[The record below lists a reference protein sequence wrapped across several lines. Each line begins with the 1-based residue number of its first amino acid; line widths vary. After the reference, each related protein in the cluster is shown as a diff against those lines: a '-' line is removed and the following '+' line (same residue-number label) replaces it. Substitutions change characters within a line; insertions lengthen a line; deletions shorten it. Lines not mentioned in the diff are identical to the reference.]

1 MKTDKVSYFVGQ
13 RVENTFS
20 TRCRLLRK
28 LLNFVFLRR
37 KMYDGTSTEQ
47 KNEKRQ
53 KHRKFDTYGAFTIS
67 PSTLCIAASL
77 YQRDI
82 IQLNLFGVFQGLYRQ
97 SEPTK
102 CHTLSVWM
110 IDTVNSVPQLISLF
124 TAILLSVK
132 SIILFTNASPSP
144 LPFSE

>member
-47 KNEKRQ
+47 KTKNAKSTASSILTVLLQSLRQ
-53 KHRKFDTYGAFTIS
+53 HFVL
-67 PSTLCIAASL
+67 P
-77 YQRDI
+77 
-82 IQLNLFGVFQGLYRQ
+82 
-97 SEPTK
+97 P
-102 CHTLSVWM
+102 
-110 IDTVNSVPQLISLF
+110 LF
-124 TAILLSVK
+124 TREA
-132 SIILFTNASPSP
+132 
-144 LPFSE
+144 